1 MNQVSLPSICDR
13 AAAKAVRADFSDA
26 LAIEPIQVDAS
37 EVTRMGEAVLQV
49 LVSAAHSEGGITVVS
64 PSDTFIET
72 VAMVGL
78 EDLFNKGSAQ

>member
-13 AAAKAVRADFSDA
+13 AAAKAVRADFSEA
-26 LAIEPIQVDAS
+26 LAIEPVQVDAS
-37 EVTRMGEAVLQV
+37 EVERMGEAVLQV

-64 PSDTFIET
+64 PSEAFVET

-78 EDLFNKGSAQ
+78 EDVFNKGSTQ